1 VDDIKHELRLLITLE
16 ELSAKRRLQCAELL
30 EQIQQVEALVNQADV
45 LVRIID
51 KDIKEI
57 RKGL

>member
-1 VDDIKHELRLLITLE
+1 MDDIKHELRLLITLE